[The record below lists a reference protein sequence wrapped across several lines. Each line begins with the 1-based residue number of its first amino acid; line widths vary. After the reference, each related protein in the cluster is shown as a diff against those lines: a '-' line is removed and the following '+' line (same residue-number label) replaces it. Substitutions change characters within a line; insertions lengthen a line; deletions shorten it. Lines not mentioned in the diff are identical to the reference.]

1 MPLRSLR
8 RALGHALGEVVFAFI
23 FAAGLIVLATVTLNG
38 FDPMATARFVDNFTG
53 RLLAASPDRLSS
65 FAWIAGTGFAG
76 LMALILLVRAMDR
89 RRPLPPPSLK
99 GRTA

>member
-1 MPLRSLR
+1 MSLNSYR
-8 RALGHALGEVVFAFI
+8 RALGHALGEVIFAAI
-23 FAAGLIVLATVTLNG
+23 FAAGLIVLATITLNG

-53 RLLAASPDRLSS
+53 RLLAASPERLAG

-76 LMALILLVRAMDR
+76 LMALICLVRALDR
-89 RRPLPPPSLK
+89 RRPVPSPSLK

>member
-1 MPLRSLR
+1 MPLLSLR
-8 RALGHALGEVVFAFI
+8 RALGEVLGEVIFAAI

-53 RLLAASPDRLSS
+53 RLLAASPERLAD
-65 FAWIAGTGFAG
+65 FAWITGTGFGG

-89 RRPLPPPSLK
+89 RRPKPPPSLK